1 MSLFEDE
8 QYPENVLDMVFGFQK
23 SRVILTAFE
32 LDLFTA
38 LGDDKKTSQDV
49 ASILGT
55 DKRATDRLM
64 NALCALGLLKKE
76 NEFFSNTPIGS
87 LLLIRGKPDYVEGL
101 MHMVHLWESWSTLTD
116 AVRKGSAVYQ
126 RPGGERGEQWRKA
139 FIAAMHNRAHQ
150 TAPGIID
157 LIDISNVSRVLDVG
171 GGSGA
176 YAMAFVRA
184 RDNITATIFDLPA
197 IIPLTERYIDEA
209 GLSGKIVITGGDYNT
224 DEFEKGYDIVFLSA
238 IIHSNSPALNKKL
251 IKKCAESLNAN
262 GQVIVQDFIMN
273 EDRTMPLFG
282 ALFSLNMLVG
292 TESGDTYTEGEVRT
306 WMQHAGLTDIA
317 RKDSTF
323 GTSLIS
329 GRKR

>member
-8 QYPENVLDMVFGFQK
+8 QYPEDILDMVFGFQK

-38 LGDDKKTSQDV
+38 LGDDKKTSHDL

-64 NALCALGLLKKE
+64 NALCALGLLIKE

-101 MHMVHLWESWSTLTD
+101 MHLVHLWESWSTLTD
-116 AVRKGSAVYQ
+116 AVRKGSAVYK
-126 RPGGERGEQWRKA
+126 RPKGKQGELWRKA

-150 TAPGIID
+150 TAPGIINF
-157 LIDISNVSRVLDVG
+157 IDISNVARVLDVG

-176 YAMAFVRA
+176 YAMAFVTA
-184 RDNITATIFDLPA
+184 RDDITATIFDLPE

-209 GLSGKIVITGGDYNT
+209 GLTDKIFITGGDYNT

-238 IIHSNSPALNKKL
+238 IIHSNSSTLNRKL
-251 IKKCAESLNAN
+251 IKKCAGSLNAN

-306 WMQHAGLTDIA
+306 WMQHAGLIDIT
-317 RKDSTF
+317 RKDTTF

-329 GRKR
+329 GRKC